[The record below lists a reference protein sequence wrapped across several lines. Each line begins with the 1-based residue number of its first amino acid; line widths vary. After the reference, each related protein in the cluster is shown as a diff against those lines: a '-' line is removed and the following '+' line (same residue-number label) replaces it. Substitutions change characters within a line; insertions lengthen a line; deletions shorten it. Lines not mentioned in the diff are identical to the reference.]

1 MWSYGLT
8 GLLTPSGILPS
19 YSPFFNPVE
28 EAISKMK
35 HHVKQQHSVNRT
47 HLLRSIDEGILTV
60 TRSDCHGYV
69 EHTTDFYDASLD
81 RREIYNDVPVD
92 TESESDSADTDT
104 ETESDTEREE

>member
-1 MWSYGLT
+1 
-8 GLLTPSGILPS
+8 
-19 YSPFFNPVE
+19 
-28 EAISKMK
+28 MK

-69 EHTTDFYDASLD
+69 EHTTQFYDACLD

-92 TESESDSADTDT
+92 TESESDGTADTDT
-104 ETESDTEREE
+104 EPEHEE